1 MSFGVK
7 INFPCCDDLSSIN
20 KSRMRQ
26 SETTDRTTHLDFYVN
41 ESRCC
46 RSFFLLLTPKILLF
60 LSVFFRARSQLNQQN
75 PKGATTT
82 QDYSF
87 LKEAS
92 PIYVTSLSNSNNS
105 TVTSA
110 AISTAKISNP
120 PAKSPTVKSFSNPL
134 GESFGNNQ
142 HPELHQTNS
151 TSNQLL
157 TTSIIRKPITS
168 STFDNKS
175 VQNNINYIASA
186 ANPSSALQPQQLQQL
201 ILSKQVAGPSTAQG
215 TLTAIPLY
223 DPSSDLIKNS
233 ASNVVVNN
241 NNSSNFHN
249 NINVLNNASGNQLPN
264 LDFDPIDG
272 CTSYYSNNRTNEVLT
287 SHVPLRPLKSVIHSS
302 DKDDKKAEIYV

>member
-1 MSFGVK
+1 
-7 INFPCCDDLSSIN
+7 
-20 KSRMRQ
+20 MR
-26 SETTDRTTHLDFYVN
+26 RLWF
-41 ESRCC
+41 
-46 RSFFLLLTPKILLF
+46 
-60 LSVFFRARSQLNQQN
+60 QLNQQN

-92 PIYVTSLSNSNNS
+92 PIYVTSLSSNNS
-105 TVTSA
+105 TITSA

-120 PAKSPTVKSFSNPL
+120 QAKSPTVKSFSSPG

-168 STFDNKS
+168 STFDNKT
-175 VQNNINYIASA
+175 VQNNISYIASA
-186 ANPSSALQPQQLQQL
+186 SNPSSTTIQQLT
-201 ILSKQVAGPSTAQG
+201 KQVAGPSTAQG
-215 TLTAIPLY
+215 TLSTAIPLY

-233 ASNVVVNN
+233 ASNVVN

-249 NINVLNNASGNQLPN
+249 NINVLNNASSNQLPNN

-272 CTSYYSNNRTNEVLT
+272 CTSYYSNNRTNEVLWLFNILT
-287 SHVPLRPLKSVIHSS
+287 LFKLIKLEVRFVLRPNPGPQCVVLSCEALIKCFDESGMGIPLLHLDEGNFV
-302 DKDDKKAEIYV
+302 D

>member
-1 MSFGVK
+1 M
-7 INFPCCDDLSSIN
+7 
-20 KSRMRQ
+20 
-26 SETTDRTTHLDFYVN
+26 
-41 ESRCC
+41 
-46 RSFFLLLTPKILLF
+46 
-60 LSVFFRARSQLNQQN
+60 NQQN

-92 PIYVTSLSNSNNS
+92 PIYVTSLSNNNS

-110 AISTAKISNP
+110 AISTSKISNSQ
-120 PAKSPTVKSFSNPL
+120 AKSPTVKSISNP

-142 HPELHQTNS
+142 HSELHLTNS

-168 STFDNKS
+168 ATFDNKT

-186 ANPSSALQPQQLQQL
+186 SNPSLTQQ
-201 ILSKQVAGPSTAQG
+201 LSKQVAGPSTAQG

-223 DPSSDLIKNS
+223 DPCSEIIKIS
-233 ASNVVVNN
+233 ASNVGNN
-241 NNSSNFHN
+241 NNSINFHN
-249 NINVLNNASGNQLPN
+249 NINVLNNASGNHLPNN

-272 CTSYYSNNRTNEVLT
+272 CTSYYSNIRTNEVLHT
-287 SHVPLRPLKSVIHSS
+287 FFLIS
-302 DKDDKKAEIYV
+302 